1 MCSDTLICVVGSAQY
16 FGDERNKLSV
26 LERSKLPQ
34 ATLYENSTIQAL
46 LSLIEPYTP
55 IWLVV

>member
-1 MCSDTLICVVGSAQY
+1 MCADTLICVVGSAQY

-46 LSLIEPYTP
+46 LNLFLGSFETL
-55 IWLVV
+55 